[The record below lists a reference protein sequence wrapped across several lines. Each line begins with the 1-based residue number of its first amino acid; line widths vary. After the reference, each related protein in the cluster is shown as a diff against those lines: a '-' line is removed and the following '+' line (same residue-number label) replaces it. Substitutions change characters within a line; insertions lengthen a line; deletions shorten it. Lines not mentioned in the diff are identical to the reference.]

1 MVVVVVVEL
10 VVDGAVV
17 VTRSTVVVGAGEVD
31 VTIAGG
37 VVSGLVIVATVED
50 GGVVVVVGE
59 SAAAS
64 LHDEISKRPA
74 SNDIALRPAMC
85 GDHTE
90 RCHAVRLTML
100 TIHVSI
106 TIDTDTDQESGTI
119 LAERLKDLVWK
130 EVYENMQLP
139 ASTATGYAEHG

>member
-1 MVVVVVVEL
+1 MVVVVVVEV

-17 VTRSTVVVGAGEVD
+17 VTMATVVVGAGEVD
-31 VTIAGG
+31 LTIVGG
-37 VVSGLVIVATVED
+37 VVSGLVVVAAVD

-64 LHDEISKRPA
+64 LHAEISNRPA
-74 SNDIALRPAMC
+74 SNDIALRPATR

-90 RCHAVRLTML
+90 PCHAVRLTML